1 MKNLFCRAISVVL
14 VTLLALPLFVGCS
27 IGTQLPK
34 LDPSNPVSLELWHYY
49 NGPQK
54 VAFDEMVAEFNNTVG
69 LEKGII
75 VEAFNQGSTNDLLT
89 KVVDAANKKVGA
101 DDIPDIFAAYS
112 DTAYEIDQLGL
123 VADLDPYFT
132 KDELAE
138 YVPSY
143 IEEGR
148 FDKEDSLKIFPIA
161 KSTEVMMLN
170 KTDWDKFAQATGATT
185 NDLATIEGVTETAKK
200 YYEWTDSLTETPDD
214 GKTFFGRDAVANYII
229 SGMQQLGSTIFDV
242 TDGEVSFQLT
252 ESALRKIWDNYYV
265 PYINGYFGA
274 YGKFRSDDAKT
285 GDLIALV
292 CSTTG
297 SAYFPTE
304 VTVNDNESYP
314 IESLTLPAPCFE
326 GAERYSIQQ
335 GAGMVVTKSDAKTEY
350 AAAEFL
356 KWFTDTQRNL
366 DFTVESGY
374 LPVKKSA
381 NDTDLVKK
389 TFEQADG
396 ISSALEDSVLVSIDE
411 VNQDILY
418 TNKAFQNGFN
428 ARNVLEYSLSDKA
441 QADYETILTDIS
453 NGISRTD
460 AVAKFDT
467 DENFSSW
474 VSELTSSLEETQK

>member
-1 MKNLFCRAISVVL
+1 MKNTFCRIIPVVL
-14 VTLLALPLFVGCS
+14 IALFSLVLLAGCS
-27 IGTQLPK
+27 VGTRVPD

-54 VAFDEMVAEFNNTVG
+54 VAFDEMVAEFNDTVG

-132 KDELAE
+132 DDELAE
-138 YVPSY
+138 YIPSY

-148 FDKEDSLKIFPIA
+148 FDKDGSLKIFPIA
-161 KSTEVMMLN
+161 KSTEVMILN
-170 KTDWDKFAQATGATT
+170 KTDWDKFAQATGTT
-185 NDLATIEGVTETAKK
+185 TDDLATIEGVTETAKK
-200 YYEWTDSLTETPDD
+200 YYEWTDSLTEAPDD

-242 TDGEVSFQLT
+242 TDGEVSFQLN
-252 ESALRKIWDNYYV
+252 ESALRKLWDNYYV

-304 VTVNDNESYP
+304 VTINDNESYP
-314 IESLTLPAPCFE
+314 IESLTLPTPCFE
-326 GAERYSIQQ
+326 DAERYSIQQ

-356 KWFTDTQRNL
+356 KWFTDTERNL

-374 LPVKKSA
+374 LPVKKAA
-381 NDTDLVKK
+381 NDTELVKK
-389 TFEQADG
+389 MFEQTDG
-396 ISSALEDSVLVSIDE
+396 ISIALEDSVLISIGE
-411 VNQDILY
+411 VNHDMLY
-418 TNKAFQNGFN
+418 TNKAFRNGFN

-441 QADYETILTDIS
+441 QADYETIRTAIS
-453 NGISRTD
+453 NGMSRAD

-474 VSELTSSLEETQK
+474 VSELTSALEETQK